1 MDERR
6 YLELAEA
13 ALSRIVAAF
22 DEVELDDADVDSVGD
37 VVNITVEPGARGAGG
52 KIVINTQRPAR
63 QIWLAGGNRAWHFSY
78 EEATGRWLDDKGSG
92 AELFDTVRELCGR
105 AGLSVA
111 LASPAPAPGA
121 GA

>member
-13 ALSRIVAAF
+13 ALSRVVGAF
-22 DEVELDDADVDSVGD
+22 DEVELEDADVDSVGD
-37 VVNITVEPGARGAGG
+37 VVTITLKPDANGG

-63 QIWLAGGNRAWHFSY
+63 QIWLAGGSRAWHFSFDA
-78 EEATGRWLDDKGSG
+78 ATSRWLDDKGTG
-92 AELFDTVRELCGR
+92 AELFETVRELCARSG
-105 AGLSVA
+105 VEIA
-111 LASPAPAPGA
+111 LTAGA

>member
-1 MDERR
+1 MEERR

-22 DEVELDDADVDSVGD
+22 DEVELDDADIDSVGD
-37 VVNITVEPGARGAGG
+37 VVTISVEPGSRGAGG

-63 QIWLAGGNRAWHFSY
+63 QLWLAGGNRAWHFSF
-78 EEATGRWLDDKGSG
+78 EEATGRWMDDKGSG
-92 AELFDTVRELCGR
+92 AELFDTVREVCAR
-105 AGLSVA
+105 AGLTVS
-111 LASPAPAPGA
+111 LAAAAAPRA